1 MQQIGITTDGK
12 KVMER
17 VGKFYFEQG
26 LPLCFIYDKM
36 TENNMIPSW
45 IQLVKEM
52 EDNGMTKKR
61 IHHLLHEHV
70 FDSYGKEFRDH
81 VLSTLQKINLL

>member
-1 MQQIGITTDGK
+1 MQQIGITIDGK
-12 KVMER
+12 RVMDG

-26 LPLCFIYDKM
+26 LPLCFIFDKM

-45 IQLVKEM
+45 MRLVKEM
-52 EDNGMTKKR
+52 EANGMTKNR
-61 IHHLLHEHV
+61 IRHLLHEHV

-81 VLSTLQKINLL
+81 IIRILQNANLL